1 MFSWFRT
8 VRPGGPG
15 IYQIASES
23 ELRFPSDTSRL
34 ESRVPPERNS
44 RRFAAPL
51 AVFAIVLALRA
62 ASLASLLA
70 TPLASWHLW
79 TETDEH
85 AYVEWSARL
94 AAGNWADV
102 PAYRAYFNWQKDYGP
117 PEAWEGWYQKNAYYA
132 GPLYPYGLAVLR
144 VVFGSPFLPARL
156 LQLLLACVA
165 SAALAAAV
173 QRIGEDFLRRGRGEG
188 GRAVLWSA
196 IAAGVLYGSY
206 GPLVFHDFF
215 LYRDGPVAHLS
226 TLLVALPLVARGSE
240 ENGKISS
247 NEDRGPSMRGAGWQ
261 ALCLGLLGG
270 AATLMK
276 QTVLPLALV
285 SLYSLS
291 RKSPGG
297 RGRGRVFL
305 LGLLGLAIPLG
316 VLAARNVAAGVPPLT
331 FDTRQAIGLAWG
343 NGFGA
348 DATTNP
354 PPDMD
359 DLLEEARGSTSK
371 TARLVLEGYR
381 DAPLE
386 LPKLYLKKLATFF
399 NVYEVPDNA
408 NYYFFRDRL
417 GILRALPIFP
427 CLLGVGLVG
436 LFAAL
441 TRGVLRREEGLLAAV
456 GILVPL
462 AACLL
467 VQTTSRYRVGA
478 IGPLALGAGLFF
490 LFTFEE
496 LSARRM
502 RNAGILAAAAGALSL
517 VPLLSSVI
525 PAGKHRFSDTLVY
538 ATIVEAQEGPAAAA
552 AEVKRYLDEGMD
564 DPRFKVGVASLRQ
577 WAESGDRSNTLVAP
591 EGVAPP
597 DRRVRKE

>member
-1 MFSWFRT
+1 MS
-8 VRPGGPG
+8 
-15 IYQIASES
+15 AA
-23 ELRFPSDTSRL
+23 RL
-34 ESRVPPERNS
+34 ESRVPSPRD
-44 RRFAAPL
+44 RARLAAPFAA
-51 AVFAIVLALRA
+51 FALVLALRA
-62 ASLASLLA
+62 AALGSLLA

-117 PEAWEGWYQKNAYYA
+117 PETWERWYQTNAYYA

-144 VVFGSPFLPARL
+144 RLFGSPFLPARL
-156 LQLLLACVA
+156 LQLLLACAA

-173 QRIGEDFLRRGRGEG
+173 QRTSERFLRMGERGDAAEG
-188 GRAVLWSA
+188 GGSRRAASGCAL
-196 IAAGVLYGSY
+196 AAGVLYGCY

-226 TLLVALPLVARGSE
+226 TLLVAWPLIAKGRFE
-240 ENGKISS
+240 ENGAISS
-247 NEDRGPSMRGAGWQ
+247 NGEEGRRAGGGWS
-261 ALCLGLLGG
+261 ALLLGLLGG
-270 AATLMK
+270 AAVLMK
-276 QTVLPLALV
+276 QTVLPLALF
-285 SLYSLS
+285 SLHSLS
-291 RKSPGG
+291 RKSGSPGG
-297 RGRGRVFL
+297 GERRRSLPLFL
-305 LGLLGLAIPLG
+305 VGLLGLAIPLG
-316 VLAARNVAAGVPPLT
+316 VLAVRNVSAGVPPLT

-354 PPDMD
+354 PPDMEEI
-359 DLLEEARGSTSK
+359 LEEAGGSTSK
-371 TARLVLEGYR
+371 TARLVLESYR
-381 DAPLE
+381 GAPLE
-386 LPKLYLKKLATFF
+386 LPKLFLKKLATFF

-417 GILRALPIFP
+417 KILRMLPVFP
-427 CLLGVGLVG
+427 CVLGVGLAG

-441 TRGVLRREEGLLAAV
+441 ARGVLRKDEFALAAV
-456 GILVPL
+456 GILTPL

-478 IGPLALGAGLFF
+478 VGPLALGAGLFF
-490 LFTFEE
+490 LFTLEE
-496 LSARRM
+496 MRR
-502 RNAGILAAAAGALSL
+502 RRWRAVIVLAVSAGALSL
-517 VPLLSSVI
+517 VPLFPSVI

-538 ATIVEAQEGPAAAA
+538 ATIVEAEEGPAAAA
-552 AEVKRYLDEGMD
+552 AEVRRYLEEGGD
-564 DPRFKVGVASLRQ
+564 DPQRVAGIGAVRH
-577 WAESGDRSNTLVAP
+577 WAETGDRSNSLVEP

-597 DRRVRKE
+597 DRRVRKKE